1 MKALVYKGPEK
12 ICLEKIEEP
21 LPNHDEATIEVTAV
35 GICGSDVEG
44 YLGKTGRRNAPLIM
58 GHEFAGR
65 IIRKASNS
73 NSNLKVGKK
82 VVVFPKLYCGECEHC
97 KKGEQNLCENADLF
111 GVLSKNGAMTE
122 RMAIKEKYLI
132 PVNNDLDDVELSLT
146 EPLAVAY
153 HAAVK
158 IKSMEILKEDNVL
171 IVGAGTIGLFILQ
184 VLRALGYQKI
194 YIMDMFDTR
203 LNIAQKLGALP
214 INPKNIDVKKYI
226 EDSTDGK
233 MINCSFEAVGKGV
246 TAASSLE
253 VLQLGGKAIWV
264 GNAQKIIE
272 INMQTIVTRE
282 IKINGSYLY
291 TLDDFI
297 ESISLISKGLVNC
310 NALISKVISL
320 DEGAAYFEK
329 LSHNYE
335 GKLLKVVIDPRK

>member
-12 ICLEKIEEP
+12 ICLEEIEEP
-21 LPNHDEATIEVTAV
+21 LPNHDEAVIEVTAV

-44 YLGKTGRRNAPLIM
+44 YLGSTGRRNKLLIM

-65 IIRKASNS
+65 VIRKTG
-73 NSNLKVGKK
+73 NSNLKLGQK

-132 PVNNDLDDVELSLT
+132 PVNNDLDDIELSLT

-153 HAAVK
+153 HAALK
-158 IKSMEILKEDNVL
+158 IKLMEILKEDNIL
-171 IVGAGTIGLFILQ
+171 IIGSGTIGLFILQ
-184 VLRALGYQKI
+184 VLQALGYQKI

-203 LNIAQKLGALP
+203 LNIAQKLGGLP

-233 MINCSFEAVGKGV
+233 MINCSFEAVGKGA

-253 VLQLGGKAIWV
+253 LLEQGGKAIWV

-272 INMQTIVTRE
+272 INMQTIVTQE
-282 IKINGSYLY
+282 IQINGSYLY
-291 TLDDFI
+291 TLEDFI
-297 ESISLISKGLVNC
+297 ESTNLISKGLVNC
-310 NALISKVISL
+310 KAVISKVISL
-320 DEGAAYFEK
+320 DEGAAYFNK
-329 LSHNYE
+329 LSHNSE